1 MKKFLKVDTGASG
14 ATGEG
19 GLFAVD
25 KIEKIALDTTNN
37 AIDINGLGGAKSI
50 DLSLSVVAGK
60 EAKVADKLI
69 ETIAEGKSPVLDVL
83 NFDEDVRGPEI
94 TAAYTEGDVAT
105 GAAITYTVAAAI
117 EGTTFEATITDSA
130 GVSLTDSG
138 TFTDATTPGLSFDDS
153 GATLT
158 AGASTV
164 VVNIFYPNS
173 TNVAKTYSI
182 AVTTA

>member
-19 GLFAVD
+19 ALFAID
-25 KIEKIALDTTNN
+25 KIESIALDTINN
-37 AIDINGLGGAKSI
+37 AIDITGLGGAKSI

-60 EAKVADKLI
+60 EATVADKLVEI
-69 ETIAEGKSPVLDVL
+69 IAEGKSPVLDVL
-83 NFDEDVRGPEI
+83 NFDQDVRGPEI
-94 TAAYTEGDVAT
+94 TAAYTEGNKAT
-105 GAAITYTVAAAI
+105 GAAITYTVASAI
-117 EGTTFEATITDSA
+117 VGTTFEATLTDSV

-138 TFTDATTPGLSFDDS
+138 TFTNATTPGLSFDDT
-153 GATLT
+153 GGTLT

-182 AVTTA
+182 AVTTT